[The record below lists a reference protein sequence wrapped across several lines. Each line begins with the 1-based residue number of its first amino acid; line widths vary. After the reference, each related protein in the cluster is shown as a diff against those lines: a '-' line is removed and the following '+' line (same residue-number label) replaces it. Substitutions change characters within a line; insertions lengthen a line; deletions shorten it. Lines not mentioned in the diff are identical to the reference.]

1 MKESVIRGLVS
12 RFLQHLARFLPGAQT
27 LRVAL
32 HRARGVRIGEEV
44 WIGYDVIL
52 DTSYPYLITIEDRC
66 LIGIRATIL
75 AHFKEHQGVKI
86 EQDAFIGPGAI
97 ILPNVVIGHGAV
109 VTAGSVVNSSVPPM
123 TVVRGNPAIPVAKC
137 GIPLRPEVTMKEF
150 SKHLEPFPPP
160 KPVPDGIAKVGAGGK
175 SQE

>member
-1 MKESVIRGLVS
+1 MKESILRGFLN
-12 RFLQHLARFLPGAQT
+12 RLLQHLARFLPGSQT

-32 HRARGVRIGEEV
+32 HRARGVRIGEDV

-52 DTSYPYLITIEDRC
+52 DTSYPHLITIEDRC
-66 LIGIRATIL
+66 LIGIRATVL
-75 AHFKEHQGVKI
+75 AHFKEDQGVKI
-86 EQDAFIGPGAI
+86 ERDAFIGPGAI

-109 VTAGSVVNSSVPPM
+109 VTAGSVVTTSVPPL

-150 SKHLEPFPPP
+150 SKNLKPFPSP
-160 KPVPDGIAKVGAGGK
+160 KPVPDGIAKVGAGSK